1 MRTATTPRLVE
12 SRSRGLSSIDEVEWV
27 VTEED
32 GRFVAAFALELD
44 ARLFVRTM
52 QAVYDVSLRVQDV
65 AR

>member
-1 MRTATTPRLVE
+1 MSVAID
-12 SRSRGLSSIDEVEWV
+12 IDEVEWV
-27 VTEED
+27 VTQN